1 MKIRAI
7 ALDDEPLA
15 LRVLENFSGK
25 TKDIELEKTFT
36 NSVKAMEYI
45 AMHPIDLIFVDIQ
58 MPSALGTDLVRDI
71 DSDILVVFT
80 TAFSEYAVEGFNLNA
95 VDYLLKPFTYE
106 RFEQC
111 VIKIKDQ
118 LKIKQAE
125 ASENTSISF
134 KTDYSIV
141 PMQLS
146 EIRYIEGYDDYLK
159 IHTSKSSPLVVR
171 MTFKVLMTKLPANE
185 FIRIHKSYVVSKRF
199 VSKYNLNKVE
209 LGEDILPVGP
219 IYKEN
224 LRALE

>member
-15 LRVLENFSGK
+15 LKVLENFSGK
-25 TKDIELEKTFT
+25 TNDIVLEKTFT
-36 NSVKAMEYI
+36 NSVKALEYL
-45 AMHPIDLIFVDIQ
+45 AANSVDLIFIDIQ
-58 MPSALGTDLVRDI
+58 MPSTLGTDLVREI
-71 DSDILVVFT
+71 HYNIMVVFT
-80 TAFSEYAVEGFNLNA
+80 TAYSEYAVEGFNLNA
-95 VDYLLKPFTYE
+95 VDYLLKPFTQE

-111 VIKIKDQ
+111 INKIKDQ
-118 LKIKQAE
+118 IKIKQVE
-125 ASENTSISF
+125 SYESGIISF
-134 KTDYSIV
+134 KTDYSNV
-141 PMQLS
+141 PILLS
-146 EIRYIEGYDDYLK
+146 EIRFIEGYDDYLK

-171 MTFKVLMTKLPANE
+171 MTFKVLMTKLPVNE

>member
-15 LRVLENFSGK
+15 LKVLENFSGK
-25 TKDIELEKTFT
+25 TNDIVLEKTFT
-36 NSVKAMEYI
+36 NSVKALEYL
-45 AMHPIDLIFVDIQ
+45 AANSVDLIFIDIQ
-58 MPSALGTDLVRDI
+58 MPSTLGTDLVREI
-71 DSDILVVFT
+71 HSNIMVVFT
-80 TAFSEYAVEGFNLNA
+80 TAYSEYAVEGFNLNA
-95 VDYLLKPFTYE
+95 VDYLLKPFTQE

-111 VIKIKDQ
+111 INKIKDQ
-118 LKIKQAE
+118 IKIKQVE
-125 ASENTSISF
+125 SYESGIISF
-134 KTDYSIV
+134 KTDYSNV
-141 PMQLS
+141 PILLS
-146 EIRYIEGYDDYLK
+146 EIRFIEGYDDYLK

-171 MTFKVLMTKLPANE
+171 MTFKVLMTKLPVNE